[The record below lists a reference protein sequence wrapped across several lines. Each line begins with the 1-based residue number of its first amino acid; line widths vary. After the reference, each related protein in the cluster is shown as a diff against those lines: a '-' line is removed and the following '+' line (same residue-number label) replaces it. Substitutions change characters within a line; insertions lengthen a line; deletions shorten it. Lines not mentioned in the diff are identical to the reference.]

1 MQEALGTFFKVCK
14 GYVIVTSIRQFCF
27 GVTMGLVFCVDR
39 VAMELVGHEAKLT
52 EVCEMEREGGIASR
66 ETGLLEGTEAAKAL
80 AWSGPDPR
88 STLVGTWSHGPSVW
102 SWSEAMEQK
111 GRLSSVN
118 PRCWFF
124 SPTCCRSDIKKNTLK
139 ALF

>member
-52 EVCEMEREGGIASR
+52 EVCEVEREGGIASR

-88 STLVGTWSHGPSVW
+88 SRLVGTWSHVPGVW
-102 SWSEAMEQK
+102 SWSEADGTKREAF
-111 GRLSSVN
+111 LSQPKMLV
-118 PRCWFF
+118 F
-124 SPTCCRSDIKKNTLK
+124 SPTCCKSDIKKNTLK